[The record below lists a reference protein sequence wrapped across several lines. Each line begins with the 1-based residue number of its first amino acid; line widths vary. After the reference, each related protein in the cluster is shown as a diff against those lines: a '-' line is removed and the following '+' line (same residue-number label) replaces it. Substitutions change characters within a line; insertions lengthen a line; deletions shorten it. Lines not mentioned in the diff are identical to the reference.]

1 MHLNDHPS
9 LVRRG
14 YELVSPSR
22 SRSPLNLNRPEASA
36 WLQEAIELYNSKEPL
51 GRNVLTTFP
60 TPFARAYHTW
70 QAAALNFWRSR
81 HPVPPDEPPFETLN
95 TVWASILHFLSFVF
109 MVAVNRLDRA
119 LVESK
124 APREVRSASRQFKR
138 LYMKAPK
145 ADYSREKAERAHHI
159 GELRLV
165 RDLTRVLQITQS
177 SWGNQ
182 CIFYSLVEDRPFA
195 KAFPE
200 TLLWDF
206 EALRRMYKLS
216 REASP
221 DAAVLLYAFGE
232 SCCLHLLS
240 TLCPLFD
247 RFRLWF
253 VTGVDRTQRIAS
265 GIRIDGLTPL
275 EIRFR
280 LGEHSHGE
288 ELSIEHLH
296 LYLIDSTKE
305 QTGVEAPDCLKLTP
319 FLLYG
324 VARTHGIQ
332 PPTDDLA
339 GASAELFGFRRC
351 DDAERVLYF
360 LQFAYGA
367 KLQFAIRDL
376 SLYEEYDSFRKSFVR
391 ESATSRRP
399 PSKQEIANVLSSIS
413 ALYLARLI
421 DTGSA
426 AGSLRA
432 TEADARAA
440 ARYKTPIFSER
451 LFVWGEEAVA
461 LRSFLDVGERAC
473 IVVGPSGI
481 GKSALACALYN
492 QSVQQG
498 RLCLFLNARLL
509 PKPDLRGV
517 LEGDLAK
524 RVLSH
529 WTLEHLWNY
538 LSEAGL
544 CLLLVIDA
552 VNEHYTAAG
561 GAHELLKDI
570 VALATDD
577 RIGALKIL
585 ATCRSE
591 TWSSFQ
597 KQWLGEGNPL
607 PAQFWGNSA
616 DRTFVVRGFK
626 AGQDVEHLY
635 AKYQQYFSLY
645 PESYR
650 QLSPTVQNLIRL
662 PLMLAVISDIYSN
675 RERTPDSRRAIPPQ
689 LDYFTIFKEL
699 TTRKL
704 VDAARLLAP
713 NDAAR
718 EHLGDT
724 LQGYLLNLARV
735 IYAQQTGSKSSTGL
749 AEAADAVR
757 IQHLHEQQELRRLLE
772 PISLASRITP
782 LEVLLELGLLERTA
796 VFVKDYWGRPGEAK
810 AIKFFHDQYTQYWL
824 SAVCR
829 ETLGSSLDANDE
841 AAASRLGGALD
852 AILPASVRHP
862 TLFGALVYWLYTL
875 TATTSSGSTPVPI
888 LLVPHLSPAGASF
901 VARACV
907 QYLQQ
912 RLLEPNILFG
922 QDFRKLPQICKLE
935 FADALAASF
944 FDLPEG
950 TLRYFLEA
958 TAFDLDDVV
967 LRRLAD
973 GLCQIALS
981 GASEAR
987 RLFASLKQTF
997 TPLDRPHLVLARASN
1012 QLARQIK
1019 FVVKLLVVFAI
1030 LSFEDQA
1037 LIEEARAFLL
1047 RQYPLL
1053 IEALAKRRGGDPF
1066 VRGVRKALFIA
1077 LERSGINQWDQA
1089 IGSLDGNNKFFVDDD
1104 GLVQRDALFE
1114 FYEDAVKIHNE
1125 VDMPLVRDSP
1135 FRQRAIALMSFR
1147 AESVIGYVAAAML
1160 TIVLRRSPN
1169 AIEDIVSELIRART
1183 PASLFHAS
1191 LLLLNLRYSGLE
1203 IREQC
1208 LELLKSSVVPALLAE
1223 PAAWGKELLHCMT
1236 IVSFDPER
1244 HWQQG
1249 QEILDL
1255 VLTGLDQRAE
1265 ESQLRRL
1272 GEHFAGVSFLPNAE
1286 VGRRLNRLLL
1296 DRKLL
1301 SKPKWRDCVLHALAG
1316 LCARRGEWFEEL
1328 AEEFRLSAEEKAEV
1342 TSRAARDLHQA
1353 AHEMVYQAGWN
1364 RFLAY
1369 GLSSKGP
1376 LRYFLVRNLLGGLV
1390 QSNSVEEF
1398 SREFRRFVFETAAY
1412 YLTGAPGP
1420 NRWDVDAAEALAAAE
1435 SRRRI
1440 GRGDPWPPRCT
1451 AGEMGDD

>member
-1 MHLNDHPS
+1 
-9 LVRRG
+9 
-14 YELVSPSR
+14 
-22 SRSPLNLNRPEASA
+22 
-36 WLQEAIELYNSKEPL
+36 
-51 GRNVLTTFP
+51 
-60 TPFARAYHTW
+60 
-70 QAAALNFWRSR
+70 
-81 HPVPPDEPPFETLN
+81 
-95 TVWASILHFLSFVF
+95 
-109 MVAVNRLDRA
+109 
-119 LVESK
+119 
-124 APREVRSASRQFKR
+124 
-138 LYMKAPK
+138 
-145 ADYSREKAERAHHI
+145 
-159 GELRLV
+159 
-165 RDLTRVLQITQS
+165 
-177 SWGNQ
+177 
-182 CIFYSLVEDRPFA
+182 VEDRPFA

-206 EALRRMYKLS
+206 DTLLRIKRILS
-216 REASP
+216 TGASP
-221 DAAVLLYAFGE
+221 DAAVPLYAFGE
-232 SCCLHLLS
+232 LCCLHLLS
-240 TLCPLFD
+240 TLCPLFG

-253 VTGVDRTQRIAS
+253 VTGVDRAKKIAS
-265 GIRIDGLTPL
+265 GIRIDGQMPL

-324 VARTHGIQ
+324 VARTHGIH

-339 GASAELFGFRRC
+339 GGSAELFVFRRC
-351 DDAERVLYF
+351 DETKRVLYF

-367 KLQFAIRDL
+367 KLQSEISDS
-376 SLYEEYDSFRKSFVR
+376 SLYEEYVSFRQSFLR
-391 ESATSRRP
+391 TSTISRRP
-399 PSKQEIANVLSSIS
+399 PSKEEIANVLSSIS
-413 ALYLARLI
+413 AQYLARLI
-421 DTGSA
+421 ETGTA

-432 TEADARAA
+432 TEADAPAA
-440 ARYKTPIFSER
+440 TRYKTPIFSER
-451 LFVWGEEAVA
+451 LFVWGEEAIA
-461 LRSFLDVGERAC
+461 LRSFLDVRERAC

-492 QSVQQG
+492 RSLRQG

-509 PKPDLRGV
+509 SRPDLRGV
-517 LEGDLAK
+517 LDGDLAK
-524 RVLSH
+524 RVRSH

-544 CLLLVIDA
+544 CLLVVIDA

-577 RIGALKIL
+577 RIGPLKIL

-607 PAQFWGNSA
+607 PVQFWGNSA
-616 DRTFVVRGFK
+616 DRTFLVRGFQG
-626 AGQDVEHLY
+626 AQDVEHFY

-662 PLMLAVISDIYSN
+662 PLMLAVISEIYSN

-757 IQHLHEQQELRRLLE
+757 IQHLHEQLELRRLLE

-841 AAASRLGGALD
+841 AAASRLGAALD

-875 TATTSSGSTPVPI
+875 TATTSSGPTPVPI

-901 VARACV
+901 VARACA

-922 QDFRKLPQICKLE
+922 EVFRKLPQICKLE

-944 FDLPEG
+944 FDLPKG

-958 TAFDLDDVV
+958 TASDLDDVV

-987 RLFASLKQTF
+987 RLFASLEETL
-997 TPLDRPHLVLARASN
+997 TPLDRLNLVWATVSN
-1012 QLARQIK
+1012 QQDSLARQIK

-1030 LSFEDQA
+1030 LSFEDQP

-1053 IEALAKRRGGDPF
+1053 IEALAKRRRGDTF

-1077 LERSGINQWDQA
+1077 LEKSGINQWDQA
-1089 IGSLDGNNKFFVDDD
+1089 IGSLDGNNKFFVADD

-1160 TIVLRRSPN
+1160 TILLRRSPN
-1169 AIEDIVSELIRART
+1169 AIEDIVSELIKART
-1183 PASLFHAS
+1183 SASLFHAS

-1301 SKPKWRDCVLHALAG
+1301 SNPKWRDCVLHALAG

-1420 NRWDVDAAEALAAAE
+1420 NRWDVDPAEALAAAE

-1440 GRGDPWPPRCT
+1440 GRGDPWRPRRT